1 MSILKSFASDNNS
14 GVHPKIMD
22 AIVKANTGQASA
34 YGTDEYTKRAV
45 ELFKKHFGDEIEVY
59 FAFNGTGA
67 NVLGLK
73 AITKSTDS
81 IICAETAHLNVDECG
96 APEHFTGCK
105 VIALPTNDG
114 KITPEQIKQRL
125 IRFGDQHF
133 SQPKV
138 ISITQTTEYGTL
150 YTLEE
155 IQAIARLAHEHGMFL
170 HMDGSRLA
178 NAAASLGMPFKEF
191 TVDAGVD
198 VLSFGGTKN
207 GLMIGEAVV
216 FFNKDLAADFKYIR
230 KQGMQLASKMRFIA
244 AQFEA
249 LLTDE
254 LWLENAK
261 NANAMAKKLASLLEG
276 NPFVQITQKVESNS
290 IFAIIPKEYIS
301 VLQEKFAFNVWSAEK
316 SEVRWMTAFD
326 TTEEDIEQFAAEINR
341 ISAIKVE

>member
-1 MSILKSFASDNNS
+1 MSILKSFASDNNA
-14 GVHPKIMD
+14 GIHPKIME
-22 AIVKANTGQASA
+22 AIMKANAGQASS
-34 YGTDEYTKRAV
+34 YGTDEYSKRAV
-45 ELFKKHFGDEIEVY
+45 DLFKKHFGDEIDVY
-59 FAFNGTGA
+59 FVFNGTGA

-73 AITKSTDS
+73 AMTKSTDS

-96 APEHFTGCK
+96 GPEYFTGCK
-105 VIALPTNDG
+105 VIALPTDNG

-155 IQAIARLAHEHGMFL
+155 IQEIARLAHEHGMLL
-170 HMDGSRLA
+170 HMDGSRLS
-178 NAAASLGMPFKEF
+178 NAAASLGLSFKEF

-230 KQGMQLASKMRFIA
+230 KQGMQLGSKLRFIA

-254 LWLENAK
+254 LWLENAR
-261 NANAMAKKLASLLEG
+261 NANEMARKLGRWLEG
-276 NPFVQITQKVESNS
+276 NPLIQITQKVESNS

-301 VLQEKFAFNVWSAEK
+301 VLHEKFIFNVWNAEK
-316 SEVRWMTAFD
+316 SEVRLMTAFD
-326 TTEEDIEQFAAEINR
+326 TSEEDIKLFADEIDR
-341 ISAIKVE
+341 ISTIKID

>member
-1 MSILKSFASDNNS
+1 MAILKSFASDNNS
-14 GVHPKIMD
+14 GIHPVIMD
-22 AIVKANTGQASA
+22 AIMKANAGQASA

-45 ELFKKHFGDEIEVY
+45 ELFKKHFGEEIDVN
-59 FAFNGTGA
+59 FVFNGTGA

-73 AITKSTDS
+73 AITKTTDT

-96 APEHFTGCK
+96 APEHFIGCK
-105 VIALPTNDG
+105 VISLPTDDG

-138 ISITQTTEYGTL
+138 ISITQSTEYGTL
-150 YTLEE
+150 YTVEE
-155 IQAIARLAHEHGMFL
+155 IKAIARLAHEHGMYL
-170 HMDGSRLA
+170 HMDGSRLS
-178 NAAASLGMPFKEF
+178 NAAASLGLPFKEF
-191 TVDAGVD
+191 TADAGVD

-216 FFNKDLAADFKYIR
+216 FFNKDMACDFKYIR

-249 LLTDE
+249 LLTEE
-254 LWLENAK
+254 LWLENAR
-261 NANAMAKKLASLLEG
+261 NANEMAKKLASRLEG
-276 NPFVQITQKVESNS
+276 NPFIQITQKVEANS
-290 IFAIIPKEYIS
+290 IFAIIPKEFIP
-301 VLQEKFAFNVWSAEK
+301 VLQEKFAFIVWNAEK

-326 TTEEDIEQFAAEINR
+326 TTEEDIKLFADEIDR
-341 ISAIKVE
+341 ISTIKID

>member
-1 MSILKSFASDNNS
+1 MPILKSFASDNNA
-14 GVHPKIMD
+14 GIHPKILE
-22 AIVKANTGQASA
+22 AIMKANAGQASA
-34 YGTDEYTKRAV
+34 YGTDDYTKRAV
-45 ELFKKHFGDEIEVY
+45 ALFKKHFGDEIDVY
-59 FAFNGTGA
+59 FVFNGTGA
-67 NVLGLK
+67 NILGLK

-96 APEHFTGCK
+96 GPEHFIGCK
-105 VIALPTNDG
+105 VITLPTEDG

-150 YTLEE
+150 YMLEE
-155 IQAIARLAHEHGMFL
+155 IQTIARLSHEHGMFL

-178 NAAASLGMPFKEF
+178 NAAASLGIPFKEF
-191 TVDAGVD
+191 TADAGVD

-230 KQGMQLASKMRFIA
+230 KQGMQLGSKLRFIA
-244 AQFEA
+244 TQFEA

-254 LWLENAK
+254 LWLK
-261 NANAMAKKLASLLEG
+261 NAGNANKMAKKLAGRLEG
-276 NPFVQITQKVESNS
+276 NPFIQITQKIESNS

-301 VLQEKFAFNVWSAEK
+301 VLQEKFAFSVWNAEK
-316 SEVRWMTAFD
+316 SEVRLMTAFD
-326 TTEEDIEQFAAEINR
+326 TTEEDIKLFADEVDRVFAAKID
-341 ISAIKVE
+341 

>member
-1 MSILKSFASDNNS
+1 MTILKSFASDNNS
-14 GVHPKIMD
+14 GIHPKIME
-22 AIVKANTGQASA
+22 AIMMANAGQASA
-34 YGTDEYTKRAV
+34 YGTDEYTERAV
-45 ELFKKHFGDEIEVY
+45 VLFKKHFGDEVDVY
-59 FAFNGTGA
+59 FVFNGTGA

-73 AITKSTDS
+73 AITKSTDA
-81 IICAETAHLNVDECG
+81 IICAETSHLNVDECG
-96 APEHFTGCK
+96 APEHFIGCK
-105 VIALPTNDG
+105 VIALPTDDG

-155 IQAIARLAHEHGMFL
+155 IQEIARLAHEHGMFL

-178 NAAASLGMPFKEF
+178 NAAASLGMTFKEF
-191 TVDAGVD
+191 TADAGVD

-216 FFNKDLAADFKYIR
+216 FFNKDLAADFKYVR
-230 KQGMQLASKMRFIA
+230 KQGMQLGSKQRFIA

-254 LWLENAK
+254 LWLK
-261 NANAMAKKLASLLEG
+261 NARNANEMAKKLANQLEG
-276 NPFVQITQKVESNS
+276 NPFIQITQKVESNS
-290 IFAIIPKEYIS
+290 VFAIVPKEYIS

-326 TTEEDIEQFAAEINR
+326 TTEEDIELFADEINS
-341 ISAIKVE
+341 ISSIKIG